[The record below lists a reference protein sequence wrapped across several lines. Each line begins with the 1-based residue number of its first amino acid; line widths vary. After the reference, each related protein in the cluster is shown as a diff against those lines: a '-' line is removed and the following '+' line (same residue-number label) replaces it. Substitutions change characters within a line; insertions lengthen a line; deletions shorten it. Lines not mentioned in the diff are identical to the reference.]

1 MCHPRFTG
9 ACAVNQLGMTDVL
22 FNLLLGIVPTLV
34 LAASIAG
41 GIDDDRQ
48 HRRMFLFVYGLWAIT
63 LAMWNWMRS
72 ASEAWVVV
80 WAVAAVLAIA
90 FLRLR
95 RE

>member
-1 MCHPRFTG
+1 MNHL
-9 ACAVNQLGMTDVL
+9 A
-22 FNLLLGIVPTLV
+22 FNLILGIVPTIALAGS
-34 LAASIAG
+34 LAA

-72 ASEAWVVV
+72 ASVAWVVV
-80 WAVAAVLAIA
+80 WAVAGVLAMA